1 MIDLHLHFDGSLLAR
16 TVLELAK
23 EQGIALPSEE
33 PDELKL
39 FLAAPADCGSL
50 NEYLEKFDLP
60 LLVLQTREA
69 IRKGMY
75 TLVSSLKE
83 QGMLYAEIRFAPQL
97 HTKKG
102 LTQEQVVKAA
112 LQGLQEAAA
121 GSFFKAKLILC
132 CMRGADN
139 REENLLTVRTAAA
152 FLGRGV
158 AALDL
163 AGAEALYPTADYGE
177 VFALAKELSVPFTIH
192 AGEADGPES
201 IRAALRMGASRIG
214 HGVRAGEDPEL
225 LEEIEAQFLEDL
237 MGAIN
242 ISADSIRS
250 VSGLLS
256 LILGKV
262 RENSDMCTLIFSEH
276 GDRTFLRSILLFALP
291 NAVANWADMLLLDE
305 KDARTL
311 FFFISGGAV
320 SVIEEWVRDGF
331 AESDAQIVR
340 KLDSMIMHAQQAF
353 IKPRQEYGVSP
364 MMGSMLQ

>member
-75 TLVSSLKE
+75 TLASSLKE

-112 LQGLQEAAA
+112 LQGLQEAVA

-225 LEEIEAQFLEDL
+225 LEELKEKQIPLEMCPSSNVQTKAVPSL
-237 MGAIN
+237 
-242 ISADSIRS
+242 SEHPVLSYLRR
-250 VSGLLS
+250 GLLVTVNTDNMTVS
-256 LILGKV
+256 DTTIEREFRLLKEELGMTPKE
-262 RENSDMCTLIFSEH
+262 R
-276 GDRTFLRSILLFALP
+276 RQ
-291 NAVANWADMLLLDE
+291 LLLNAADAAFLTAE
-305 KDARTL
+305 ERWRLKD
-311 FFFISGGAV
+311 
-320 SVIEEWVRDGF
+320 VIEKVCAGKT
-331 AESDAQIVR
+331 ES
-340 KLDSMIMHAQQAF
+340 
-353 IKPRQEYGVSP
+353 
-364 MMGSMLQ
+364 

>member
-1 MIDLHLHFDGSLLAR
+1 MIDLHLHFDGSLLPR

-225 LEEIEAQFLEDL
+225 LEELKERQIPLEMCPSSNVQTKAVPSL
-237 MGAIN
+237 
-242 ISADSIRS
+242 SEHPVLSYLRR
-250 VSGLLS
+250 GLLVTVNTDNMTVS
-256 LILGKV
+256 DTTIEREFRLLKEELGMTPEE
-262 RENSDMCTLIFSEH
+262 R
-276 GDRTFLRSILLFALP
+276 RQ
-291 NAVANWADMLLLDE
+291 LLLNAADAAFLTAE
-305 KDARTL
+305 ERWRLKD
-311 FFFISGGAV
+311 
-320 SVIEEWVRDGF
+320 VIEKVCAGKT
-331 AESDAQIVR
+331 ES
-340 KLDSMIMHAQQAF
+340 
-353 IKPRQEYGVSP
+353 
-364 MMGSMLQ
+364 

>member
-102 LTQEQVVKAA
+102 LTQERVVKAA

-225 LEEIEAQFLEDL
+225 LEELKERQIPLEMCPSSNVQTKAVPSL
-237 MGAIN
+237 
-242 ISADSIRS
+242 SEHPVLSYLRR
-250 VSGLLS
+250 GLLVTVNTDNMTVS
-256 LILGKV
+256 DTTIEREFRLLKEELGMTPEE
-262 RENSDMCTLIFSEH
+262 R
-276 GDRTFLRSILLFALP
+276 RQ
-291 NAVANWADMLLLDE
+291 LLLNAADAAFLTAE
-305 KDARTL
+305 ERWRLKD
-311 FFFISGGAV
+311 
-320 SVIEEWVRDGF
+320 VIEKVCVGKTE
-331 AESDAQIVR
+331 
-340 KLDSMIMHAQQAF
+340 
-353 IKPRQEYGVSP
+353 P
-364 MMGSMLQ
+364 